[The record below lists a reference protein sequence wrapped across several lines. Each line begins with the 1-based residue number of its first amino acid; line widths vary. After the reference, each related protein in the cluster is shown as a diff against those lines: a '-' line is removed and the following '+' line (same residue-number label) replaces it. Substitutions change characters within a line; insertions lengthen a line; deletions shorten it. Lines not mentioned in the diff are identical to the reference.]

1 MTSRRPSFCPG
12 SRLALLGASEPAAG
26 LSLVLLGNSSS
37 AHLLRKV
44 NKCEMRPG
52 GSRPCNES
60 GLDAG
65 YHSSHEFIWDLP
77 V

>member
-1 MTSRRPSFCPG
+1 MMSRRSNFCPG
-12 SRLALLGASEPAAG
+12 IRPSLLGATERTAG

-37 AHLLRKV
+37 AHLMRKV

-52 GSRPCNES
+52 GSLPCHES